1 MRPARAA
8 GGKPSPRCAPASAAG
23 TGRSGVPGAGGGFV
37 ILGGPVGDG
46 QETLHLVAAA
56 DRSEVVA
63 RWGRD
68 PWAAGLLE
76 VGTIEPWRLWLD
88 GRVRR

>member
-1 MRPARAA
+1 
-8 GGKPSPRCAPASAAG
+8 
-23 TGRSGVPGAGGGFV
+23 
-37 ILGGPVGDG
+37 
-46 QETLHLVAAA
+46 LHLVAAA